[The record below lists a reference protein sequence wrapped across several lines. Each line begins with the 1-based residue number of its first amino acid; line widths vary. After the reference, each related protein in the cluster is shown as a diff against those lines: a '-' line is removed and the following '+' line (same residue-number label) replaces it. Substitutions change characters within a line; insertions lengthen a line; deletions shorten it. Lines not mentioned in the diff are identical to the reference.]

1 MAKHTMENVTTKF
14 EEMFGTVTR
23 EFNGSIYTIDR
34 VMYSSANHVW
44 AIYDMS
50 TTSGGRVERRI
61 QITKHDTPHITVV
74 PSLVT
79 AEMFPY
85 SSDQRKKYDALPDYV
100 ARGLNDLCEL
110 KTRQR

>member
-1 MAKHTMENVTTKF
+1 MAKPEMTNVTTRF
-14 EEMFGTVTR
+14 EDMFGTVTR
-23 EFNGSIYTIDR
+23 EFNGNIYTIDR
-34 VMYSSANHVW
+34 VLYSSTNNVW

-50 TTSGGRVERRI
+50 TISGGRVERRI

-74 PSLVT
+74 PSLLT

-85 SSDQRKKYDALPDYV
+85 HSDQRKKYNALPNYV